1 MLFFGPAGDWTGTE
15 SARIDLDDGVT
26 LATLK
31 TLLVKRHPRLEAVMT
46 AVRFAVNQEFALDDT
61 ALHDGDEVALVPPV
75 SGGAGVRM

>member
-1 MLFFGPAGDWTGTE
+1 MLFFGPACDWTGTE
-15 SARIDLDDGVT
+15 SERVDLDDGVT

-31 TLLVKRHPRLEAVMT
+31 TLLVDRHPRLEDVMT

-75 SGGAGVRM
+75 SGGA